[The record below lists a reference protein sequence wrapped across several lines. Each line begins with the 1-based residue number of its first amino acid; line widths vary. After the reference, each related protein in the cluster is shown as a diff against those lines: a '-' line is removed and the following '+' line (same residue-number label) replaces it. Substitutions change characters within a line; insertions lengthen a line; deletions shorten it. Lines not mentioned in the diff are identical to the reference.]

1 MFGGLHEKSSNSQ
14 CSEHFFHHNGSLD
27 KKIKMLARHKDM
39 RFAAFAFVTPTQ
51 KLTLKPKEG
60 KELISSS
67 GSCSSSIST
76 VVEVE

>member
-39 RFAAFAFVTPTQ
+39 RFAAFAFVTLTH
-51 KLTLKPKEG
+51 KLTLQPEEG
-60 KELISSS
+60 KELISSCS
-67 GSCSSSIST
+67 SCSST